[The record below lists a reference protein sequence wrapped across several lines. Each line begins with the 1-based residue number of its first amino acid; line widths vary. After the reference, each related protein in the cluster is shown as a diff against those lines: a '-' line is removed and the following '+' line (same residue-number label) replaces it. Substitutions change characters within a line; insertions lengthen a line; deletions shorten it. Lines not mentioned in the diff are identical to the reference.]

1 MTHASL
7 VKWATWL
14 SLAEFWYNTNH
25 YSAHNKTPFEV
36 LYGHA
41 PRHFGIAHEHQCKVL
56 DVEQWLTDR
65 VEMGNLIKQN
75 LLQAQ
80 ARMKAQADKKRQE
93 REFQV
98 GDWVYLKLQPYVQMS
113 VARRSN
119 QKLSYKFFGPY
130 LIL

>member
-1 MTHASL
+1 
-7 VKWATWL
+7 
-14 SLAEFWYNTNH
+14 
-25 YSAHNKTPFEV
+25 
-36 LYGHA
+36 
-41 PRHFGIAHEHQCKVL
+41 
-56 DVEQWLTDR
+56 
-65 VEMGNLIKQN
+65 MGNLIKQN